1 MSKSKREI
9 SGRSRVNQAL
19 FGLNKF
25 VNREIFGKKDT
36 KYMKEYNPTVGV
48 TYGSL
53 PSNYKS
59 TEAEQF
65 RKADMYNRTTK
76 GRTDLGT
83 GVDGLMFD
91 PTLKEKEQTYG
102 PKRRAGD
109 LLERFVGQQ
118 IDQNQLLGYNQALTN
133 QEIAAMSETNRQRL
147 ETNLAFDRDSPTRQQ
162 ERQYK
167 AKAGEALLAEAVAKQ
182 ATSAAQIG
190 GLGTAR
196 TYGSG
201 RVN

>member
-9 SGRSRVNQAL
+9 SGRSGFGQAL

-25 VNREIFGKKDT
+25 INREIFGKKDT

-53 PSNYKS
+53 PSGYKQ
-59 TEAEQF
+59 TEDVAFKEAAKF
-65 RKADMYNRTTK
+65 NKETK
-76 GRTDLGT
+76 GRTDL
-83 GVDGLMFD
+83 DGLLFD

-162 ERQYK
+162 ETQLK
-167 AKAGEALLAEAVAKQ
+167 AKTGEALLAEAVAKQ